1 MDAKQEMILI
11 IAKYCGVKE
20 KLNDGLEVFI
30 YKEGIEKMVDELVY
44 LLPKHVVSKPFNDL
58 KKLLAEMTIELI
70 TTKKECRE
78 SHLLIRNIEEAKE
91 SLKVL
96 NNVC

>member
-1 MDAKQEMILI
+1 MDTKQEMTLI
-11 IAKYCGVKE
+11 ISKYCGVKE

-44 LLPKHVVSKPFNDL
+44 LLPKHVVSKP
-58 KKLLAEMTIELI
+58 
-70 TTKKECRE
+70 
-78 SHLLIRNIEEAKE
+78 
-91 SLKVL
+91 LKVL

>member
-1 MDAKQEMILI
+1 MILEEEKQLKYEIQHIFDSGANEIRILEMVKLFI
-11 IAKYCGVKE
+11 INRDVTS
-20 KLNDGLEVFI
+20 GLSI
-30 YKEGIEKMVDELVY
+30 Q
-44 LLPKHVVSKPFNDL
+44 PVSKSLNDL

-70 TTKKECRE
+70 TTEKECKER
-78 SHLLIRNIEEAKE
+78 HLLIRNIEEAKE

>member
-1 MDAKQEMILI
+1 MDTKQEMTLI
-11 IAKYCGVKE
+11 ISKYCGVKE

-30 YKEGIEKMVDELVY
+30 YKEGIEKMVDELVD
-44 LLPKHVVSKPFNDL
+44 LLPKNIVSKPLEEL
-58 KKLLAEMTIELI
+58 KKVLAEMTIELI
-70 TTKKECRE
+70 TTKQECRE
-78 SHLLIRNIEEAKE
+78 RHLLIRNIEEAKE